1 MNVRKALRMIPVAVL
16 MTGLPLV
23 YGCRWSG
30 EGIGIHRNEN
40 RIGTLKL
47 RDAPAMLGGNAGSG
61 SAR

>member
-1 MNVRKALRMIPVAVL
+1 MSALGQKR
-16 MTGLPLV
+16 PLI
-23 YGCRWSG
+23 
-30 EGIGIHRNEN
+30 ELLHRNEK